1 MSSTSGLAS
10 RPGARYLAS
19 ARGSTAPARICTGDT
34 VDEMRLYLE
43 RGHRPGR
50 YRVFDRQPAT
60 RGIDAELVGEFIV
73 DEDGRVHWKPLL
85 PA

>member
-1 MSSTSGLAS
+1 MSSTNHLAS

-19 ARGSTAPARICTGDT
+19 PLASTASARICTGDT

-43 RGHRPGR
+43 RGRPGR

-73 DEDGRVHWKPLL
+73 DEDGRVHWEPLL